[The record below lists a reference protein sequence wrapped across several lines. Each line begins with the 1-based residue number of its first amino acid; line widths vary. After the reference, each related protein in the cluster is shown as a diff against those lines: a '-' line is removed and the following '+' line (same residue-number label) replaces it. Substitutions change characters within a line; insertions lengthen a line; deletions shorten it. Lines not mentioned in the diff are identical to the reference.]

1 MTDPTPAPL
10 FARQAA
16 IRFCAVLLACAGAIV
31 AFSIVD
37 GARTRE
43 TFSQTSAV
51 EDHHF
56 YVPPDPPLAVPELV
70 VTWQG
75 RRLAPVSYEKEPLRD
90 AQLRRMG
97 VDEASG
103 LGIYSL
109 PSRPGPLF
117 IKIGPNAYL
126 RLNGP

>member
-1 MTDPTPAPL
+1 MNDPSPAPL
-10 FARQAA
+10 FAQRDA
-16 IRFCAVLLACAGAIV
+16 IRFGAVLLACTGAIV
-31 AFSIVD
+31 AFSIAD

-43 TFSQTSAV
+43 RFSQTTAV
-51 EDHHF
+51 EDHQF
-56 YVPPDPPLAVPELV
+56 YVPPNPPLAVPEPA

-75 RRLAPVSYEKEPLRD
+75 RRLAPVNYEKEPLRD
-90 AQLRRMG
+90 AQLTRLG
-97 VDEASG
+97 IDETSG

-126 RLNGP
+126 RLNTP